1 MFLGG
6 REKGSV
12 GNKWVV
18 DITVKLD
25 ISEKIQDVIIKRK
38 LSYTVETLHFWNQII
53 HWAQK

>member
-25 ISEKIQDVIIKRK
+25 ISEKIQDVIIKQK
-38 LSYTVETLHFWNQII
+38 LSYTVETLHF
-53 HWAQK
+53 